1 MYLTTKPEL
10 LDVGIKIIR
19 NDTVPTLGPK
29 NKLIELG
36 EVRVKDIIRG
46 SDNRTIHSVLF
57 RSEPGEIGGDLSD
70 TLTHAESHQKKAYRK
85 RGNMEQREKVVSKF
99 YRLKM
104 SGELRTMIESL
115 PVRGLVEIIKG
126 NHVYLGNGTL
136 LIGAREHPT
145 RILIQEDNGSI
156 NFEIEAPTA
165 GLLIQ
170 CPFNSEEE
178 RAKIPDKVTKAIQ
191 LCAN

>member
-1 MYLTTKPEL
+1 
-10 LDVGIKIIR
+10 
-19 NDTVPTLGPK
+19 
-29 NKLIELG
+29 
-36 EVRVKDIIRG
+36 
-46 SDNRTIHSVLF
+46 
-57 RSEPGEIGGDLSD
+57 
-70 TLTHAESHQKKAYRK
+70 
-85 RGNMEQREKVVSKF
+85 MEQREKVVSKF